1 MAAAIGSIPSNYN
14 STLGSIGGLIGAG
27 AGSLFGGWE
36 NPANSAMS
44 ELDKIPDILKNY
56 YDPYINAGLG
66 QLPQLQTQYNNLL
79 TNPGGTVNQI
89 GQSFQQSPGFNFAMQ
104 QAMQG
109 ANHAAAAG
117 GMAGSPQHQQQNM
130 QLATNLA
137 NQDYY
142 NWLSPAL
149 SQYNRG
155 LSGAEGMYNTG
166 YGASNELAQSIANS
180 MLSRAGLQ
188 YAGTAAQNMN
198 QQGGMG
204 SMLGGFGSLLGFAG
218 GGPAGAGL
226 GGAIGSI
233 GSALGF

>member
-1 MAAAIGSIPSNYN
+1 MCY
-14 STLGSIGGLIGAG
+14 
-27 AGSLFGGWE
+27 
-36 NPANSAMS
+36 
-44 ELDKIPDILKNY
+44 
-56 YDPYINAGLG
+56 
-66 QLPQLQTQYNNLL
+66 
-79 TNPGGTVNQI
+79 
-89 GQSFQQSPGFNFAMQ
+89 
-104 QAMQG
+104 
-109 ANHAAAAG
+109 
-117 GMAGSPQHQQQNM
+117 QNM

-204 SMLGGFGSLLGFAG
+204 SMLGGVGSLLGFAG
-218 GGPAGAGL
+218 GGPAGGML
-226 GGAIGSI
+226 GGALGSI
-233 GSALGF
+233 GSSFGF